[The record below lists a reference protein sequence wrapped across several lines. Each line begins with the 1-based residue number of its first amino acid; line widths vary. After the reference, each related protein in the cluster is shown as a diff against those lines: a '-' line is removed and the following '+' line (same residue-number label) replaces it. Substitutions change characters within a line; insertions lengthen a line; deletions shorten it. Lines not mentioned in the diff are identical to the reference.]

1 MQIVPA
7 YAGDNSAL
15 SRFDGSPQLRMGVE
29 WSEDNLLVLA
39 LVNELVEAGPGQR
52 TVVNDYQGTFIG
64 MGNLQLFRFQVE
76 QVREQTQYEMPPLGI
91 QAKCRLLSSASSNL
105 KPFQQLACQD
115 SAVLLSAAVTHISES
130 AASTV

>member
-76 QVREQTQYEMPPLGI
+76 QAREQTQYEMPPLEI

-105 KPFQQLACQD
+105 SSNWLARIRQSC
-115 SAVLLSAAVTHISES
+115 
-130 AASTV
+130 